1 MLQLRDETLSKM
13 FPGRRRSHIFNSF
26 FMEKLV
32 EDCGRYNFDGIKRWS
47 KKFDVLE
54 LDKVIIPI
62 NISNCH
68 WTLGAIFVQK
78 KEIHY
83 YDSMGST
90 GQKYLDA
97 MWQWVFDEVKA
108 KKRILL
114 NKSEWTILPVPET
127 PQQNNGTDCGVFT
140 IISADFL
147 MDNMPILE
155 STYSQADMPFFR
167 QKIMNDILR
176 GYLDYP
182 DLIL

>member
-1 MLQLRDETLSKM
+1 MRDEHLCKA

-32 EDCGRYNFDGIKRWS
+32 EDCGRYHFDGIKRWS

-68 WTLGAIFVQK
+68 WTLGAIFVQN

-127 PQQNNGTDCGVFT
+127 PKQNNGTDCGVFT
-140 IISADFL
+140 IMCADFL

-182 DLIL
+182 NLIL